1 MRGLSQRAGQSMD
14 WLHSLVIQFGQSMD
28 WLHNIVGCVGVVQS
42 DGVSPASRYPVEFE
56 QTASHRLR
64 SSDDMQFSFSYFYF
78 LMSEKRSMELSD
90 AFAELDSDQSG

>member
-1 MRGLSQRAGQSMD
+1 MRAVLAGRPIHGLAAQSCYPV
-14 WLHSLVIQFGQSMD
+14 WPIHGLAAQYCL
-28 WLHNIVGCVGVVQS
+28 GVVQS